1 MGDGLKDDPRM
12 AYWMIGSGATDTD
25 RGTTGVWTPCNF
37 GRNLEVGFFL
47 QVGPGTHRVRAKVE
61 DIERDAPRN
70 PVHVRRL
77 GRSVVAL
84 SPRAAALSL
93 CRLVAWRPVGMSFV
107 AVDEDGHGLFI
118 GLESLY
124 LKGA

>member
-77 GRSVVAL
+77 GCSVVAL
-84 SPRAAALSL
+84 RLELPLCRFVVWSLGAQSACRLSL
-93 CRLVAWRPVGMSFV
+93 WMRTVMGFLLGWSRST
-107 AVDEDGHGLFI
+107 
-118 GLESLY
+118 
-124 LKGA
+124 